1 MLCRVCRKASIQRL
15 PGVDAAAFSP
25 VLTFFRAA
33 FTAVLRCAA
42 VLLLTWQAVSCRTT
56 RPSAESGGMEY
67 AQWFDL
73 QGDRAVILSPYGGAP
88 DTIKVD
94 APVRSIVCMSSSYI
108 GFLDALG
115 CDSVATAVSG
125 LAYVSDPE
133 VRAHA
138 VDVGYDAALD
148 YETIL
153 KLRPDLVL
161 TYAVSAA
168 EPPYLQKLRDL
179 GIPTAV
185 IHEHLESHP
194 LARAEYIKFFG
205 LLTGRTALADSLF
218 ADVRDRYLSLVKE
231 TDAPKKILVN
241 IPYADQW
248 YIPGGDNYMTRLIQ
262 DAGGAVLGAVP
273 GRFESTV
280 ISVDRRPIAGS
291 TPAGAPPRPSSAA
304 STRSSPISPSSGS
317 PSGTIRNRLPR
328 AAATLSGKPAPPG
341 RTSYSKT
348 SAPSSTARR
357 SRGITFSKW
366 NRFPVKPGM
375 TRVRTTSRPTWWP
388 GRRVRRPWR
397 DGSGIPCVRAGT
409 AA

>member
-1 MLCRVCRKASIQRL
+1 MKKLFCFLFLC
-15 PGVDAAAFSP
+15 
-25 VLTFFRAA
+25 
-33 FTAVLRCAA
+33 
-42 VLLLTWQAVSCRTT
+42 LLVSCGRNSRT
-56 RPSAESGGMEY
+56 PVAGGMEY

-73 QGDRAVILSPYGGAP
+73 QDGRAIIRSPYGGAP
-88 DTIKVD
+88 DTLDVA
-94 APVRSIVCMSSSYI
+94 APLRSIVCMSSSYI

-133 VRAHA
+133 VRERA

-179 GIPTAV
+179 GIRTAV

-194 LARAEYIKFFG
+194 LARAEYIRFFG

-218 ADVRDRYLSLVKE
+218 ADVRERYLSLVCQ
-231 TDAPKKILVN
+231 TDTPKKVLVN

-262 DAGGAVLGAVP
+262 DAGGEVLGAVP
-273 GRFESTV
+273 GRFESSV
-280 ISVDRRPIAGS
+280 ISVEKAYALAQEADCWLNPGWCTTRDQLRSVHPLFADFPVLGKSVWNNTKQS
-291 TPAGAPPRPSSAA
+291 TPGGGNAFWETGPAHPDLILEDLRA
-304 STRSSPISPSSGS
+304 IFD
-317 PSGTIRNRLPR
+317 GTEVPGTYYLPV
-328 AAATLSGKPAPPG
+328 L
-341 RTSYSKT
+341 
-348 SAPSSTARR
+348 
-357 SRGITFSKW
+357 
-366 NRFPVKPGM
+366 
-375 TRVRTTSRPTWWP
+375 
-388 GRRVRRPWR
+388 
-397 DGSGIPCVRAGT
+397 
-409 AA
+409 

>member
-1 MLCRVCRKASIQRL
+1 MRTRILLSL
-15 PGVDAAAFSP
+15 
-25 VLTFFRAA
+25 L
-33 FTAVLRCAA
+33 
-42 VLLLTWQAVSCRTT
+42 VLLASCATHN
-56 RPSAESGGMEY
+56 RPAPPGGMEY

-73 QGDRAVILSPYGGAP
+73 QGNKAILTSPYGGTVDTLEVSAP
-88 DTIKVD
+88 L
-94 APVRSIVCMSSSYI
+94 RSIVCMSSSYI

-133 VRAHA
+133 VRAAA

-179 GIPTAV
+179 GIRTAV

-194 LARAEYIKFFG
+194 LARAEYVKLFG
-205 LLTGRTALADSLF
+205 VLTGRSTLADSLF
-218 ADVRDRYLSLVKE
+218 VDIRDRYLSMVKE
-231 TDAPKKILVN
+231 SDAPQKVLVN

-273 GRFESTV
+273 GRFESSV
-280 ISVDRRPIAGS
+280 ISVEKAFELAQEADCWLNPGWCATKDQLRSVHPLFTDFPVLGKTVWNNTKQS
-291 TPAGAPPRPSSAA
+291 TPGGGNAFWETGPARPDLILADFRA
-304 STRSSPISPSSGS
+304 IFD
-317 PSGTIRNRLPR
+317 GTEV
-328 AAATLSGKPAPPG
+328 PG
-341 RTSYSKT
+341 YYY
-348 SAPSSTARR
+348 
-357 SRGITFSKW
+357 FE
-366 NRFPVKPGM
+366 VE
-375 TRVRTTSRPTWWP
+375 
-388 GRRVRRPWR
+388 
-397 DGSGIPCVRAGT
+397 
-409 AA
+409 

>member
-1 MLCRVCRKASIQRL
+1 MRIRILLPLLFLLAS
-15 PGVDAAAFSP
+15 
-25 VLTFFRAA
+25 
-33 FTAVLRCAA
+33 CA
-42 VLLLTWQAVSCRTT
+42 THT
-56 RPSAESGGMEY
+56 RPAAPGGMEY

-73 QGDRAVILSPYGGAP
+73 QGNKAIIVSPYGGTHDTLEVAAP
-88 DTIKVD
+88 L
-94 APVRSIVCMSSSYI
+94 RSIVCMSSSYI

-179 GIPTAV
+179 GIRTAV

-205 LLTGRTALADSLF
+205 LLTGRAAIADSLF
-218 ADVRDRYLSLVKE
+218 ADIRDRYLSLVKE
-231 TDAPKKILVN
+231 TDAPKSVLVN

-262 DAGGAVLGAVP
+262 DAGGMVFGAVP
-273 GRFESTV
+273 GHVESSV
-280 ISVDRRPIAGS
+280 ISVEKAFGYAQEADCWLNPGWCATKDQLRSVHPLFADFPVLGKAVWNNTRQS
-291 TPAGAPPRPSSAA
+291 TPGGGNAFWETGPARPDLILQDLRA
-304 STRSSPISPSSGS
+304 IFN
-317 PSGTIRNRLPR
+317 GTEV
-328 AAATLSGKPAPPG
+328 PG
-341 RTSYSKT
+341 YYYLE
-348 SAPSSTARR
+348 
-357 SRGITFSKW
+357 
-366 NRFPVKPGM
+366 VE
-375 TRVRTTSRPTWWP
+375 
-388 GRRVRRPWR
+388 
-397 DGSGIPCVRAGT
+397 
-409 AA
+409 